1 MDGIQFL
8 LDLAIIL
15 FAAKML
21 GLLVKKIGAPE
32 VVGEILAG
40 LLLGPA
46 VFGFIKET
54 DFLSKMAE
62 IGVIMLMFEAG
73 LGTDL
78 KELKKTGLKA
88 TLIACAGVAVPMALG
103 VVLFMSFYGFDTI
116 GSPNFLKGLFIGTIM
131 SATSVSITV
140 ATLKE
145 LGKLNDTVGTTITS
159 AAIIDDVIGIIA
171 LTFVISMSG
180 PSGGNTGIGTVVLKV
195 VIFFVIAIISGYL
208 FYKGMVW
215 LDDNHPH
222 TRRIPIISLCYCFLL
237 GFVAEQYFGIADITG
252 AYVAGVIL
260 CNLTDREYIE
270 RKVDISS
277 YMIFAPLFFAGIGLK
292 TTISSMNGILLLFS
306 ICFVIVALIGKIIGC
321 GLCARILR
329 FSGRDSMKIGIGM
342 MARGEVALIT
352 AQKGLAA
359 GLLTSDYFTA
369 VILLILASSIITPVM
384 LKRLYK
390 KDSEVPALSEN
401 GGAVVSDGQETTVPG
416 NAEAVRTE
424 SAKAP
429 ENPDTTDT

>member
-103 VVLFMSFYGFDTI
+103 AVLFMSFYGFDTV

-159 AAIIDDVIGIIA
+159 AAIIDDIIGIIV
-171 LTFVISMSG
+171 LTVVISMSG
-180 PSGGNTGIGTVVLKV
+180 ASGNTAGIGTVILKV

-208 FYKGMVW
+208 IYKGMVW
-215 LDDNHPH
+215 LDNNHPH

-237 GFVAEQYFGIADITG
+237 GFIAEQYFGIADITG

-260 CNLTDREYIE
+260 CNLTDRDYIE
-270 RKVDISS
+270 SKVDISS
-277 YMIFAPLFFAGIGLK
+277 YMVFAPLFFVGIGLK
-292 TTISSMNGILLLFS
+292 TTINSMNGILLLFS
-306 ICFVIVALIGKIIGC
+306 ICFVIVGLVGKIIGC
-321 GLCARILR
+321 GLCARIMR

-369 VILLILASSIITPVM
+369 VILLILASSIITPVV
-384 LKRLYK
+384 LKRQYK
-390 KDSEVPALSEN
+390 KE
-401 GGAVVSDGQETTVPG
+401 
-416 NAEAVRTE
+416 AEAVAISKNEEPAITE
-424 SAKAP
+424 NTEPAVSDSTEPAVP
-429 ENPDTTDT
+429 ENTETTGTDT